1 MRKHGF
7 RAAVIVMATA
17 MPAWSQEVPEV
28 RARMHRFQAGSVVA
42 GEPAAAIALA
52 PQGATFNFLAAEGG
66 FGGRTVKG
74 APYTGEGVTEF
85 TQTLADG
92 TRIKRQSSSKFA
104 RDGEGRTRYEHTLAS
119 LGPWAPAG
127 EAPTMVTIHDPVSN
141 TSYMLNDK
149 DKIARKMK
157 SLIIEK
163 MEAAAGAG
171 GGRGAIAVQSGSIKM
186 RTRTEATEDVVF
198 EKHVTVHGAT
208 AGVPVPPPA
217 FAGGQ
222 VMLYRSS
229 KNAKTE
235 SLGKQAI
242 EGLVCDGTREI
253 HTIPAGEVGNDRPI
267 ETVTER
273 WYSPELQVMVM
284 SRTNDPMSGETVYRL
299 TNVRRAE
306 PDKSLFQV
314 PQGYTVKEAG
324 EMERV
329 IHMERE

>member
-1 MRKHGF
+1 LIGVAILM
-7 RAAVIVMATA
+7 AAAL
-17 MPAWSQEVPEV
+17 PAWPQEGQEI
-28 RARMHRFQAGSVVA
+28 RIHRFQAGGAAIA
-42 GEPAAAIALA
+42 GEPAPAIALA
-52 PQGATFNFLAAEGG
+52 PQGATFQFLAAEGG

-92 TRIKRQSSSKFA
+92 TRIKRQNSSKFA
-104 RDGEGRTRYEHTLAS
+104 RDSEGRTRYEHTLAS

-127 EAPTMVTIHDPVSN
+127 EAPTMVTIHDPVAS

-149 DKIARKMK
+149 DKTARKMR
-157 SLIIEK
+157 SLLIEK
-163 MEAAAGAG
+163 MQAAGAG
-171 GGRGAIAVQSGSIKM
+171 GGGRAVAVQSGSIRARAK
-186 RTRTEATEDVVF
+186 TEATEDVVF
-198 EKHVTVHGAT
+198 EKHVTIHDGA
-208 AGVPVPPPA
+208 AGVPAPPPA
-217 FAGGQ
+217 FAGGR

-314 PQGYTVKEAG
+314 PPGYTVKEAG
-324 EMERV
+324 EAERV
-329 IHMERE
+329 VIHDRE